1 MIDSVVQ
8 TVEEREGE
16 RCGSEDRTCCRS
28 EFVVEKLLTS
38 WLSVCMYGHLTQ
50 HVARPL
56 FLLYNAIK
64 HQTDKGPV
72 DAVTSDARYA
82 LSEDRLLRDNTH
94 YRPLV

>member
-1 MIDSVVQ
+1 
-8 TVEEREGE
+8 
-16 RCGSEDRTCCRS
+16 
-28 EFVVEKLLTS
+28 
-38 WLSVCMYGHLTQ
+38 MYGHLTQ